1 MDKPETQ
8 TVLGLDTEWADQ
20 SHKKHWDKTQ
30 NRQTRDTGSIDRRHK
45 MDKPVTQ
52 AVMRQDT

>member
-20 SHKKHWDKTQ
+20 SYKKHWDKTQ
-30 NRQTRDTGSIDRRHK
+30 NRQSRDTGSIETGHIMNK
-45 MDKPVTQ
+45 LETH
-52 AVMRQDT
+52 AVLG